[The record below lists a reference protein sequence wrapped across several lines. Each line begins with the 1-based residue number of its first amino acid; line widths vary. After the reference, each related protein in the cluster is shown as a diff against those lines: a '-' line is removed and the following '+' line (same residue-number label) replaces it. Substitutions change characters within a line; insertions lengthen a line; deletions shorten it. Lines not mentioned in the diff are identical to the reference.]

1 MLGFSALSQAPLGS
15 VVAEAEAP
23 LVYIGAIGA
32 GQLGAY
38 AIGASTSVAGE
49 APTAI
54 DGTANASGVT
64 VGVGEPVSTAVGETI
79 ANAAGVTV
87 AIQDP
92 VSTAVGVTSASAT
105 SNTVNLTA
113 PSANATAAGN
123 AVASAESNTVTVNS
137 PVAQVVASSLGNA
150 SGVTVSVSTAQS
162 TISVGNTAFAGGI
175 TVTLSAPVAS
185 LAANAEAPPES
196 PVITISV
203 PVVSASGKA
212 NISVADLQ
220 TVQTSAPAATGNVSV
235 TASAQSNA
243 VSVTH
248 AEASVTGDAAIN
260 YAELIDVGIV
270 PAEPTLSTSNTVDVT
285 DLSSYPISV
294 VSPTALVNLGGFVIA
309 EASPPIQQVTP
320 PVISVSYGDM
330 IGEPRV
336 GAVHQTTY
344 INSYGNEVTV
354 QLPLTVQNGGT
365 LWSNGN
371 QYWLNWD
378 KKRVFILSTVGTSSI
393 NTTDGGTRNTYPL
406 HVLQINENGTTT
418 LLNTYPSTSNTPITS
433 NSSLT
438 SFVLFSDTFRD
449 GWAFFYKDQ
458 VGVTSGTSFFTASVD
473 YSQEEGF
480 RFNGTGIKRFYEGG
494 YGLGDVFGSATVGSG
509 YLFAA
514 GSTGANW
521 FLQRIIRPVGY
532 TNRYVITKVFKGV
545 SNTIL
550 WQGTTNS
557 ASLTQWNALL
567 ATYDAS
573 TIIALADQIS
583 HKYLNAY
590 EAGSDTGRFQS
601 VEQFDELR
609 IQVMPEITVTPAA
622 PAFPI
627 SVDVEVSTVFVT
639 PPSQINISN
648 TANPLGVTI
657 NLSTPDVLVV
667 VQTVASS
674 GIPALLVTVPETTF
688 GSDYEANIN
697 LPSISVTTPTVY
709 PSIVDFPDLPTIGV
723 IKPNVQAFGTAVSS
737 IEGFEIQVSSPEVS
751 VVSNVLAQPEVSTVF
766 VSAPV
771 FEAFGVTNVEGF
783 EVSVANPDA
792 DSNGTANA
800 NPSAPQITVVV
811 PEVVAV
817 VSYVAYA
824 EGVTITRDLPTTV
837 ATGRAIVQNDLPSI
851 IVTPLLG
858 RALVNI
864 YSLERTVS
872 VPAENRSISVD
883 SDIDRAI
890 IVPFDDRTI
899 EVTR

>member
-1 MLGFSALSQAPLGS
+1 MLGFSTLSEAPLGS

-32 GQLGAY
+32 GTLGAY
-38 AIGASTSVAGE
+38 AIGASTSVAGQD
-49 APTAI
+49 PTSI
-54 DGTANASGVT
+54 DVTANASGVT
-64 VGVGEPVSTAVGETI
+64 VGIGQPVSTAAGET
-79 ANAAGVTV
+79 T
-87 AIQDP
+87 
-92 VSTAVGVTSASAT
+92 ASAT

-123 AVASAESNTVTVNS
+123 AVASAEIDTIPVNS
-137 PVAQVVASSLGNA
+137 PVAQVVASSLANA

-162 TISVGNTAFAGGI
+162 TIFIANTAFADGI
-175 TVTLSAPVAS
+175 TVVLSAPIAS
-185 LAANAEAPPES
+185 LVATGEASPGA
-196 PVITISV
+196 PVIAISV
-203 PVVSASGKA
+203 PVASASGGTS
-212 NISVADLQ
+212 ISVADLEP
-220 TVQTSAPAATGNVSV
+220 VQTTAPSATGNVAV
-235 TASAQSNA
+235 TASAESNA

-248 AEASVTGDAAIN
+248 AEASVIGGAAIN

-270 PAEPTLSTSNTVDVT
+270 PAEPTLSTSNTIQVT
-285 DLSSYPISV
+285 DLSSYPVSV
-294 VSPTALVNLGGFVIA
+294 VSPNALVNLGGFVIA
-309 EASPPIQQVTP
+309 EASPPTQQVIP

-344 INSYGNEVTV
+344 INSYGDEVTV

-365 LWSNGN
+365 LWNTGN

-378 KKRVFILSTVGTSSI
+378 KKRVFIRSTVGTSSI
-393 NTTDGGTRNTYPL
+393 DTTDGGRRTTYPL
-406 HVLQINENGTTT
+406 HVLQINEDGTTT
-418 LLNTYPSTSNTPITS
+418 LLDTYPSTSNRPITS
-433 NSSLT
+433 NSSST

-458 VGVTSGTSFFTASVD
+458 VGATSGTQFFTNSVD

-480 RFNGTGIKRFYEGG
+480 RFNGTGIKKFYTGG
-494 YGLGDVFGSATVGSG
+494 SGLGDVFGSSTVGSG

-514 GSTGANW
+514 GPTGANW
-521 FLQRIIRPVGY
+521 FLQRIIRPVGF
-532 TNRYVITKVFKGV
+532 TNRYVISQVFKDAG
-545 SNTIL
+545 NPIL
-550 WQGTTNS
+550 WQGKTNS
-557 ASLTQWNALL
+557 ASLAQWNAIL
-567 ATYDAS
+567 ATYNAS
-573 TIIALADQIS
+573 TIIALADQVS
-583 HKYLNAY
+583 YKYLNAY
-590 EAGSDTGRFQS
+590 EAGSDTARFQS

-609 IQVMPEITVTPAA
+609 IQVMPEITVTPPAF
-622 PAFPI
+622 AFPI
-627 SVDVEVSTVFVT
+627 SVDVEVSTVFIA
-639 PPSQINISN
+639 PPSQVSVSN
-648 TANPLGVTI
+648 TANPLGITI
-657 NLSTPDVLVV
+657 NVSTPDVSIV
-667 VQTVASS
+667 VQTEAGG
-674 GIPALLVTVPETTF
+674 GIPTLLVTVPETTF
-688 GSDYEANIN
+688 GVDYEANID
-697 LPSISVTTPTVY
+697 LPSIAVTTPTVY
-709 PSIVDFPDLPTIGV
+709 PSIVDFPDLPTIAV
-723 IKPNVQAFGTAVSS
+723 IKPNAQATGTAVAL
-737 IEGFEIQVSSPEVS
+737 IEGFEIQVSSPEPS
-751 VVSNVLAQPEVSTVF
+751 LVSNVLSQPEVSTVF

-771 FEAFGVTNVEGF
+771 FEAFGETNVEGF
-783 EVSVANPDA
+783 GVSVENPDA

-837 ATGRAIVQNDLPSI
+837 ATGGATGQNDLPAIS
-851 IVTPLLG
+851 VTPLLG

-864 YSLERTVS
+864 YSPERTVT